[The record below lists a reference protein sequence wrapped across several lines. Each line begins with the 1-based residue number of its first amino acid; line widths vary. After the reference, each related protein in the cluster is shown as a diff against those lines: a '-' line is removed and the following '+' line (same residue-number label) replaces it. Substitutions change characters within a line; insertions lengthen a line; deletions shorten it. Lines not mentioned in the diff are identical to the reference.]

1 VECVSTR
8 HTRVPTIDDSEG
20 YLATPVVLVST
31 SRCIYGSYILL
42 QMKHL
47 IDMDDELLGRVK
59 EILGTQTL
67 KATVNAAL
75 RLVEQQ
81 APDQA
86 KNRAAQ
92 IDAWAKLCEE
102 IPLADRQEAW

>member
-1 VECVSTR
+1 
-8 HTRVPTIDDSEG
+8 
-20 YLATPVVLVST
+20 VVILCT
-31 SRCIYGSYILL
+31 FRCIYGPYILSH
-42 QMKHL
+42 MKHL

-67 KATVNAAL
+67 KATVDAAL